1 MNFVWQGIQDAWQL
15 LVDGDP
21 YLMNLLEVTLKVCI
35 VSTLTAAVI
44 GLPIGL
50 LLGLAR
56 FRGRGLALTVANAGL
71 GLPPVIVGVMLFV
84 VALPQGPL
92 GELHL
97 VFTLKGVY
105 VAQTILALPVI
116 VALTAAA
123 VRDISEGLI
132 SQARAYGARRH
143 RIALL
148 ALREA
153 RVGVIAALI
162 AAVGAGLSEVGA
174 VAIIG
179 GNLPFATQTLA
190 SAALEEVNAGRYSWA
205 IAIGILLLG
214 LILLISAV
222 LTVLQYAGARNRVP
236 RHA

>member
-1 MNFVWQGIQDAWQL
+1 VTFVWQGLQEAWQL
-15 LVDGDP
+15 IVGHDP
-21 YLMNLLEVTLKVCI
+21 YLWNLLNVTLKVCLI
-35 VSTLTAAVI
+35 STLSAAVI
-44 GLPIGL
+44 GLPLGL

-56 FRGRGLALTVANAGL
+56 FRGRGLALIAANAGL
-71 GLPPVIVGVMLFV
+71 GLPPVIVGVILFV
-84 VALPQGPL
+84 VALPRGPL

-116 VALTAAA
+116 VALTSAA
-123 VRDISEGLI
+123 VRDIADGLI
-132 SQARAYGARRH
+132 AQARAYGARRH

-153 RVGVIAALI
+153 RVGVMAALI

-190 SAALEEVNAGRYSWA
+190 SAALEEVNAGRYASA
-205 IAIGILLLG
+205 IAIGMLLLG
-214 LILLISAV
+214 LILVISAV
-222 LTVLQYAGARNRVP
+222 LTVLQYAGSRNRVP
-236 RHA
+236 RQT